1 LTTHYL
7 EEAEN
12 LCGRIAMV
20 NYGKLVALDNTKK
33 LIRNNSSKNLNIKID
48 RKDKQKILKILNG
61 FDVLIEE
68 EMLTITLEKIDELNS
83 IITLLKKNKINFFDI
98 QTTEP
103 DLEKVFLQITKK

>member
-1 LTTHYL
+1 
-7 EEAEN
+7 
-12 LCGRIAMV
+12 M
-20 NYGKLVALDNTKK
+20 
-33 LIRNNSSKNLNIKID
+33 
-48 RKDKQKILKILNG
+48 NG